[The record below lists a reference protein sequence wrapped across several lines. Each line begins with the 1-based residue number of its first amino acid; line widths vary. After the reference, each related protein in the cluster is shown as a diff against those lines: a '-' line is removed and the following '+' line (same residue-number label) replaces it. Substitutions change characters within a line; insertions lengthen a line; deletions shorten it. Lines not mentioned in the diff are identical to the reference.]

1 MTTVEQAGSFLRQYC
16 EFIGTH
22 TNGAWHQLLAERA
35 TLRTTIGNCDD
46 YGIERGESGY
56 CFMNAAQAVLNS
68 WTLTDGDIR
77 YVQGVAAAGDI
88 GVPIEHAWLETSD
101 GTVLDNTWEQG
112 HGVAYFGV
120 VIEDDILR
128 AALLRGEVWGH
139 IDTELIAALREGTE

>member
-1 MTTVEQAGSFLRQYC
+1 MTKIDTTEKIGGFLKAYC

-22 TNGAWHQLLAERA
+22 TNGAWHALLAEKG

-46 YGIERGESGY
+46 AGIERGELGY
-56 CFMNAAQAVLNS
+56 CYMNAAKVATCS
-68 WTLTDGDIR
+68 WLGDGLT

-88 GVPIEHAWLETSD
+88 GIPIEHAWLEDAD
-101 GTVLDNTWEQG
+101 GTVYDNTWEQG

-120 VIEDDILR
+120 AIGEDTLR

-139 IDTELIAALREGTE
+139 IDTQLIEELRG